1 MRILTREQ
9 ARSLDTLA
17 MNVHGISGE
26 TLMGNAGDKIATRV
40 QSTLEGF
47 HSPEIGIICGKGN
60 NGGDGFAAGHL
71 LHERGFNVTIYALM
85 TKNDVIGDSLVYHDK
100 CVGDDIPI
108 LYSTALPKIL
118 PKFDLMIDAILGI
131 GFTGELKNELLLW
144 TAWLN
149 EDQITVSADI
159 PTGVNA
165 NTGHV
170 ATGAVRANETIT
182 MGFEKLGMTLEPG
195 KSHCG
200 TIHEDDIGFP
210 NIVDDLEGRKWSV
223 IQDDDIGSILHP
235 LKKTTHKH
243 VQGKVLVLAGSTGM
257 TGAAYLTSM
266 AALRSGAGLVI
277 TFAPESLHPVYERKI
292 TEGMTVPCGD
302 DGKGYFTL
310 SNYDTIMEKI
320 AWCDTMV
327 IGPGLG
333 SHDDTALLVEKLVQ
347 HVNKPLVIDADGLR
361 PFYGNEALFN
371 SIKGN
376 FIITPHLGEFSR
388 LTGESVENVRTDY
401 PKAIESFISYFNGVL
416 LAKYSPSLVAWE
428 SKGCVN
434 STGNPG
440 LATAGS
446 GDVLTGIVASFIA
459 QGMSTEDAANLGMYI
474 HGKAGDQLAN
484 AISQRGMIASDLLTQ
499 IGKVISDY
507 ES

>member
-1 MRILTREQ
+1 M
-9 ARSLDTLA
+9 
-17 MNVHGISGE
+17 
-26 TLMGNAGDKIATRV
+26 
-40 QSTLEGF
+40 
-47 HSPEIGIICGKGN
+47 
-60 NGGDGFAAGHL
+60 
-71 LHERGFNVTIYALM
+71 
-85 TKNDVIGDSLVYHDK
+85 
-100 CVGDDIPI
+100 
-108 LYSTALPKIL
+108 
-118 PKFDLMIDAILGI
+118 
-131 GFTGELKNELLLW
+131 KNELLLW

-170 ATGAVRANETIT
+170 ATGAVRAGQTIT
-182 MGFEKLGMTLEPG
+182 MEFEKLGMTLEPG

-200 TIHEDDIGFP
+200 TIHEEDIGFP
-210 NIVDDLEGRKWSV
+210 NIINDLKGRKWSV
-223 IQDDDIGSILHP
+223 IQDDDIQSILHP
-235 LKKTTHKH
+235 LKKTTHKY

-320 AWCDTMV
+320 DWCDTMV

-333 SHDDTALLVEKLVQ
+333 GNDDTALLVEKLVQ

-361 PFYGNEALFN
+361 PFYENEALFN
-371 SIKGN
+371 FIKGN

-401 PKAIESFISYFNGVL
+401 PKAIESFISDFNGVL

-446 GDVLTGIVASFIA
+446 GDVLTGMVASFIA
-459 QGMSTEDAANLGMYI
+459 QGMSTADAAKTGMYI
-474 HGKAGDQLAN
+474 HGKAGDQLVN

>member
-1 MRILTREQ
+1 
-9 ARSLDTLA
+9 
-17 MNVHGISGE
+17 
-26 TLMGNAGDKIATRV
+26 
-40 QSTLEGF
+40 
-47 HSPEIGIICGKGN
+47 
-60 NGGDGFAAGHL
+60 
-71 LHERGFNVTIYALM
+71 
-85 TKNDVIGDSLVYHDK
+85 
-100 CVGDDIPI
+100 
-108 LYSTALPKIL
+108 
-118 PKFDLMIDAILGI
+118 MIDAILGI
-131 GFTGELKNELLLW
+131 GFTGELKDELLLW

-170 ATGAVRANETIT
+170 ATGAVRAGQTIT
-182 MGFEKLGMTLEPG
+182 MGFEKLGMALEPG
-195 KSHCG
+195 KSHSG
-200 TIHEDDIGFP
+200 SIHQEDIGFP
-210 NIVDDLEGRKWSV
+210 NIIDDLEGRKWSV
-223 IQDDDIGSILHP
+223 IQDDDIRSILHP

-257 TGAAYLTSM
+257 TGAAYLTSI

-277 TFAPESLHPVYERKI
+277 TFAPESLHSVYERKI

-333 SHDDTALLVEKLVQ
+333 GNDDTALLVEKLVQ

-401 PKAIESFISYFNGVL
+401 PKAIESFISDFNGVL

-459 QGMSTEDAANLGMYI
+459 QGMSTEDAAKLGMYI

-484 AISQRGMIASDLLTQ
+484 AISQRGMIASDLLIH

>member
-1 MRILTREQ
+1 MK
-9 ARSLDTLA
+9 D
-17 MNVHGISGE
+17 
-26 TLMGNAGDKIATRV
+26 
-40 QSTLEGF
+40 
-47 HSPEIGIICGKGN
+47 
-60 NGGDGFAAGHL
+60 
-71 LHERGFNVTIYALM
+71 
-85 TKNDVIGDSLVYHDK
+85 
-100 CVGDDIPI
+100 
-108 LYSTALPKIL
+108 
-118 PKFDLMIDAILGI
+118 
-131 GFTGELKNELLLW
+131 ELLLW

-170 ATGAVRANETIT
+170 ATGAVCAGQTIT
-182 MGFEKLGMTLEPG
+182 MGFEKLGMALEPG
-195 KSHCG
+195 KSHSG
-200 TIHEDDIGFP
+200 SIHQEDIGFP
-210 NIVDDLEGRKWSV
+210 NIIDDLEGRKWSV
-223 IQDDDIGSILHP
+223 IQDDDIRSILHP

-257 TGAAYLTSM
+257 TGAAYLTSI

-277 TFAPESLHPVYERKI
+277 TFAPESLHSVYERKI

-333 SHDDTALLVEKLVQ
+333 GNDDTALLVEKLVQ

-401 PKAIESFISYFNGVL
+401 PKAIESFISDFNGVL

-459 QGMSTEDAANLGMYI
+459 QGMSTEDAAKLGMYI

-484 AISQRGMIASDLLTQ
+484 AISQRGMIASDLLIH

-507 ES
+507 ELSLIHI

>member
-1 MRILTREQ
+1 
-9 ARSLDTLA
+9 
-17 MNVHGISGE
+17 
-26 TLMGNAGDKIATRV
+26 
-40 QSTLEGF
+40 
-47 HSPEIGIICGKGN
+47 
-60 NGGDGFAAGHL
+60 
-71 LHERGFNVTIYALM
+71 
-85 TKNDVIGDSLVYHDK
+85 
-100 CVGDDIPI
+100 
-108 LYSTALPKIL
+108 
-118 PKFDLMIDAILGI
+118 
-131 GFTGELKNELLLW
+131 
-144 TAWLN
+144 
-149 EDQITVSADI
+149 
-159 PTGVNA
+159 
-165 NTGHV
+165 
-170 ATGAVRANETIT
+170 
-182 MGFEKLGMTLEPG
+182 
-195 KSHCG
+195 
-200 TIHEDDIGFP
+200 
-210 NIVDDLEGRKWSV
+210 
-223 IQDDDIGSILHP
+223 
-235 LKKTTHKH
+235 
-243 VQGKVLVLAGSTGM
+243 
-257 TGAAYLTSM
+257 
-266 AALRSGAGLVI
+266 
-277 TFAPESLHPVYERKI
+277 
-292 TEGMTVPCGD
+292 MTVPCGD

-333 SHDDTALLVEKLVQ
+333 GNDDTALLVEKLVQ

-401 PKAIESFISYFNGVL
+401 PKAIESFISDFNGVL

-446 GDVLTGIVASFIA
+446 GDVLTGMVASFIA
-459 QGMSTEDAANLGMYI
+459 QGMSTADAAKTGMYI

-484 AISQRGMIASDLLTQ
+484 AISQRGMIASDLLIH